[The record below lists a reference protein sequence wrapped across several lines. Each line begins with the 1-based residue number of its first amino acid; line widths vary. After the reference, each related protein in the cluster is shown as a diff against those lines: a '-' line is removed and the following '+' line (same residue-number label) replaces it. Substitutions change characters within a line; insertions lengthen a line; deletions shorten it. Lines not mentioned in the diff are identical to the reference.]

1 MKDSSNQLGTISK
14 VLTILAVIIGTLI
27 LGVCAFG
34 AFTRTTYADNMAA
47 QTMLEKTD
55 NILLTG
61 LLTGAAV
68 TAMVLLVLFL
78 SSEKNI
84 NKMFIA
90 GIVWYI
96 VAGAVMIF
104 FGRSVPGADALTVY
118 KMGEMFANNDLSF
131 INPTESYLSY
141 YPQQIGLTTFLG
153 MIIKVLKVLPYTFAY
168 YHAIKILYV
177 FLNCVS
183 FIFGCLLIRELQN
196 DNKVTMTYIILSMIN
211 LPFIMYS
218 SFIYGEIPSIALLL
232 GAIFFFTKYIKEK
245 GIAPLNMIL
254 SLSMFTAAVWIRK
267 NSLIFIIAVLIVCIL
282 VFLENRR
289 ADVLLYALIC
299 AVCCFLVI
307 PLTLKIYENKTG
319 REVNDGV
326 TATSYFAM
334 AMQEGSRGPGWYN
347 GFNYDTYTNSGMDAD
362 KANEVS
368 RAAIKERTEYFKNN
382 PSECYKFYKGK
393 ILTQWADPT
402 YASCQATY
410 AEYGGRSK
418 FFVSVYEGKLYNAYI
433 EICNIYQNLIYAGV
447 LVWAIAFL
455 VSALRGKERNIQ
467 IDSLLLI
474 AVTGGFLFHIIWEA
488 NSRYIF
494 PYAQMLL
501 IYAAIGIGTFAGK
514 MSMGSKGVDRE

>member
-1 MKDSSNQLGTISK
+1 MKDSTNQLGTISK

-34 AFTRTTYADNMAA
+34 AFTKTTYADNMAA
-47 QTMLEKTD
+47 QMMLEKAD
-55 NILLTG
+55 NIMLTSLLTG
-61 LLTGAAV
+61 VVVIAIV
-68 TAMVLLVLFL
+68 ILVLFL

-96 VAGAVMIF
+96 VAGAIMIF

-118 KMGEMFANNDLSF
+118 RMGEMFANNDLSF

-153 MIIKVLKVLPYTFAY
+153 MLIKILKILPYTFAY

-177 FLNCVS
+177 FLNCAS
-183 FIFGCLLIRELQN
+183 FVFGCLLIRELQN
-196 DNKVTMTYIILSMIN
+196 DNKVTMTYIFLSMIN

-232 GAIFFFTKYIKEK
+232 GAIYFFTKYVKEK
-245 GIAPLNMIL
+245 GIAPLNMVL
-254 SLSMFTAAVWIRK
+254 SLAMFVAAVWIRK

-282 VFLENRR
+282 VFLESKR
-289 ADVLLYALIC
+289 ADVLLFAIIC
-299 AVCCFLVI
+299 GACCFLVI
-307 PLTLKIYENKTG
+307 PLTLKMYENKTG
-319 REVNDGV
+319 SQVNDGV

-334 AMQEGSRGPGWYN
+334 AMQEGGRGPGWYN
-347 GFNYDTYTNSGMDAD
+347 GFNYDTYTEAGMDAA

-368 RAAIKERTEYFKNN
+368 KAAIKERTEYFKSN
-382 PSECYKFYKGK
+382 PTECYKFYKGK

-418 FFVSVYEGKLYNAYI
+418 FFVSVYEGNLYNAYI
-433 EICNIYQNLIYAGV
+433 EICNIYQNLIYLGA
-447 LVWAIAFL
+447 LLWAVGFL
-455 VSALRGKERNIQ
+455 ASALKGKKRDLQ

-474 AVTGGFLFHIIWEA
+474 VVTGGFLFHIIWEA

-501 IYAAIGIGTFAGK
+501 VYAAISIGTLAGK
-514 MSMGSKGVDRE
+514 MSMGSKGSDRD

>member
-1 MKDSSNQLGTISK
+1 MKDNTNQLGTISK
-14 VLTILAVIIGTLI
+14 VLSILAVIIGTLI

-34 AFTRTTYADNMAA
+34 AFTKTTYADNMAA
-47 QTMLEKTD
+47 QMMLEKAD
-55 NILLTG
+55 NLLLSG
-61 LLTGAAV
+61 LLTGVAL
-68 TAMVLLVLFL
+68 TAIVLIVLFL

-84 NKMFIA
+84 NKAFIV

-96 VAGAVMIF
+96 VAGAIMIF

-153 MIIKVLKVLPYTFAY
+153 MIIKVLKILPYSFAY

-177 FLNCVS
+177 LLNCATYV
-183 FIFGCLLIRELQN
+183 FGCLIIRELQN
-196 DNKVTMTYIILSMIN
+196 NNKITMTYIVLSIIN

-218 SFIYGEIPSIALLL
+218 SFVYGEIPSIALLL
-232 GAIFFFTKYIKEK
+232 GAIYFFIKYIKEK
-245 GIAPLNMIL
+245 GIAPLNMLL
-254 SLSMFTAAVWIRK
+254 SLLMFVLAVWIRK
-267 NSLIFIIAVLIVCIL
+267 NSLIFIIAVLIVCLL
-282 VFLENRR
+282 VFLEHKR
-289 ADVLLYALIC
+289 ADVLLFAIIC
-299 AVCCFLVI
+299 AVCCFSII
-307 PLTLKIYENKTG
+307 PLTLKMYEKKTG
-319 REVNDGV
+319 STVNDGV

-334 AMQEGSRGPGWYN
+334 AMQEGGRGPGWYN
-347 GFNYDTYTNSGMDAD
+347 GFNYDTYTNSGMDASA
-362 KANEVS
+362 ANEVS
-368 RAAIKERTEYFKNN
+368 KAAIRERTDYFKNN
-382 PSECYKFYKGK
+382 PTECYKFYKGK

-418 FFVSVYEGKLYNAYI
+418 FFVSVYEGKLYNVYI
-433 EICNIYQNLIYAGV
+433 EICNIYQNLIYAGA
-447 LVWAIAFL
+447 LIWAIAFL

-467 IDSLLLI
+467 IDALLLI
-474 AVTGGFLFHIIWEA
+474 VVTGGFLFHIIWEA

-494 PYAQMLL
+494 PYAQMLV

-514 MSMGSKGVDRE
+514 MSMGTRDNDRD